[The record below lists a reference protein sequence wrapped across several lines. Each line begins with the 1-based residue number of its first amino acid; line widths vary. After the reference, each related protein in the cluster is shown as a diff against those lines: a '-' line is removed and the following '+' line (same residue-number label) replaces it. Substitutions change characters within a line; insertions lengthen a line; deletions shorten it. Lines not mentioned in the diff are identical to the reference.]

1 MSLIQPYGGAPMADV
16 RPTTPFGFPPPTPS
30 PYGPSYGFAPPPP
43 FYGAP
48 RPPYGFPPPPPPYGA
63 PRPPHGR
70 PGAPY
75 CARRRADPDRTYIS
89 RDPSVCETYG
99 VRCPSGTIP
108 LRDACGCGC
117 ETVRPPSLPSPPSPP
132 PVGRPTPCP
141 PGGTGPIC
149 TAEYRPTCG
158 CRVTAVHGNQISLD
172 CRTYS
177 NPCQACAASTGS
189 HYRFDGACPG
199 RRT

>member
-16 RPTTPFGFPPPTPS
+16 RPTTSFGFPPPTPS
-30 PYGPSYGFAPPPP
+30 PYGPSYGFAPP

-48 RPPYGFPPPPPPYGA
+48 RPPYGFPPPPPYGA

-70 PGAPY
+70 PGASY

-117 ETVRPPSLPSPPSPP
+117 EAVRPSPLPP
-132 PVGRPTPCP
+132 PPLPAGRPTPCP
-141 PGGTGPIC
+141 SGGTGPIC

-177 NPCQACAASTGS
+177 NPCQACATGTGS

>member
-1 MSLIQPYGGAPMADV
+1 MSLVQAYGSAPMADV
-16 RPTTPFGFPPPTPS
+16 RPTTSFGFPPPTPS
-30 PYGPSYGFAPPPP
+30 PYGRPYGFAPPP

-48 RPPYGFPPPPPPYGA
+48 RPPYRFPPPPPPYGA
-63 PRPPHGR
+63 PRPPRDR
-70 PGAPY
+70 PGASY
-75 CARRRADPDRTYIS
+75 CAQRRDDPDRTYIS

-99 VRCPSGTIP
+99 VRCPRGTIP

-117 ETVRPPSLPSPPSPP
+117 EAVQASPLPVPP
-132 PVGRPTPCP
+132 PVPAGRPTPCP

-158 CRVTAVHGNQISLD
+158 CRVTAVRGNQISLD

-177 NPCQACAASTGS
+177 NPCQACATGTGT
-189 HYRFDGACPG
+189 HYRFEGACPG